1 MPSTESASVCE
12 HSSVQQGSPLV
23 DDFHR
28 PVEYVRLAVTTAC
41 NLRCSYCMREE
52 HTNHTAT
59 KGAELTRHEI
69 MTIVKVLADH
79 GVTKIRFTG
88 GEPLLR
94 TDIVD
99 LVRDAKQQSGI
110 TTVGLTTNG
119 LLLDR
124 FLPELEDAGLD
135 SINFSIDTLHR
146 ERYKIIT
153 RRDEYNRARTNL
165 EMLLDSS
172 TIVLKLNVVMMR
184 EINSDELCDFVDL
197 TREHLLTVRFME
209 LQPFDDHQIWRTG
222 RFLGAEK
229 IETLL
234 KGAYKELQA
243 CSGRATQHFSY
254 TLPGHKGMIAIIPAY
269 TRNFCSQ
276 CNKIRITSTGKI
288 ISCLY
293 EKEGLEL
300 RPLLHGN
307 ASHAAIAKLF
317 STAVSRKPENGRY
330 VSKVS
335 ARTSM
340 SEIGG

>member
-1 MPSTESASVCE
+1 MLSTGNVSVCE
-12 HSSVQQGSPLV
+12 HPGVQQASPFV

-52 HTNHTAT
+52 HINNTA
-59 KGAELTRHEI
+59 KSVSLTRHEI
-69 MTIVKVLADH
+69 STIIKVLADH

-94 TDIVD
+94 ADIVD

-124 FLPELEDAGLD
+124 FLPELKDAGLD
-135 SINFSIDTLHR
+135 AINFSIDTLHR
-146 ERYKIIT
+146 ERYKTIT
-153 RRDEYNRARTNL
+153 RRDEYSRARANL
-165 EMLLDSS
+165 EMVLDASA
-172 TIVLKLNVVMMR
+172 IALKLNVVMMR
-184 EINSDELCDFVDL
+184 EVNSDELRDFVDL

-209 LQPFDDHQIWRTG
+209 LQPFDDNQIWRTG

-229 IETLL
+229 IEALL

-243 CSGRATQHFSY
+243 CDGRATQHFSY
-254 TLPGHKGMIAIIPAY
+254 TLPGHKGRIAIIPAY

-300 RPLLHGN
+300 RPLLHSN
-307 ASHAAIAKLF
+307 ASEADLAELLY
-317 STAVSRKPENGRY
+317 TAVSRKPENGRH
-330 VSKVS
+330 VANES